1 MKALSKFQSD
11 EEEAEFMMQIQ
22 KVVKKQEL
30 EKTGEKGLEDYTE
43 ILQDIKSLLEKAR
56 YRAYKAVDNL
66 RVQTYW
72 QIGDRIVRGELQ
84 HRERADYGE
93 RVIERLASDLDIA
106 KRNLHNTVRFY
117 RVYPIVQTVSA
128 QLSWSHF
135 VELIYLDNKEE
146 RQFYEQQS
154 IQNAWSVRELRK
166 QTQANL
172 FERMKKKGKIIIVP
186 TAKPIE
192 PEQVFKDI
200 YSFDFLKLP
209 EKYSEEDLKTALL
222 NKLEKFLQEL
232 GTDFFVGRREVPV
245 LIGGNRDKVDLELFH
260 AGLLCYILVE
270 IKTEPFKHAHISQ
283 MYSYLN
289 WYKEHKWQEGQRQPI
304 GLIVCRTKDE
314 ETVHYA
320 LGDLKKEIFVAE
332 YEVKL
337 PSEEEIKRRIVGLEE

>member
-1 MKALSKFQSD
+1 MAQI
-11 EEEAEFMMQIQ
+11 QIQ

-30 EKTGEKGLEDYTE
+30 EKKRGKGLEGYTE
-43 ILQDIKSLLEKAR
+43 ILQDIKSLLEKAK

-66 RVQTYW
+66 RVQTHW
-72 QIGDRIVRGELQ
+72 QIGERIVRGELQ

-135 VELIYLDNKEE
+135 VVLIYLNNKEE
-146 RQFYEQQS
+146 RLFYEQQT
-154 IQNAWSVRELRK
+154 IQNAWSVRELRR
-166 QTQANL
+166 QIRSNL
-172 FERMKKKGKIIIVP
+172 YERMEIKGEVVI
-186 TAKPIE
+186 APITRMVE
-192 PEQVFKDI
+192 PEQVFKDT
-200 YSFDFLKLP
+200 YNFDFLKLP

-232 GTDFFVGRREVPV
+232 GSDFFIGRREVPV
-245 LIGGNRDKVDLELFH
+245 LIGGNWDKVDLELFH

-270 IKTEPFKHAHISQ
+270 IKTEQFKHAHVSQ

-320 LGDLKKEIFVAE
+320 LGDLKREIFVAE
-332 YEVKL
+332 YKVKL
-337 PSEEEIKRRIVGLEE
+337 PSEEEIKRRIRIIGKT

>member
-1 MKALSKFQSD
+1 MD
-11 EEEAEFMMQIQ
+11 EEMMQVQ

-30 EKTGEKGLEDYTE
+30 EKKGREGLEGYTE

-56 YRAYKAVDNL
+56 YKAYKAVDNL
-66 RVQTYW
+66 KVQTYW
-72 QIGDRIVRGELQ
+72 QIGERIVRGELQ

-128 QLSWSHF
+128 QLSWSNF

-146 RQFYEQQS
+146 RRFYEQQA
-154 IQNAWSVRELRK
+154 IQNAWSVRELRR
-166 QTQANL
+166 QIRSNL
-172 FERMKKKGKIIIVP
+172 YERMKIKGEVVIAPITKIV
-186 TAKPIE
+186 E

-209 EKYSEEDLKTALL
+209 EKYTEDDLKTALL
-222 NKLEKFLQEL
+222 NKLENFLQEL
-232 GTDFFVGRREVPV
+232 GSDFFIGRREVPV
-245 LIGGNRDKVDLELFH
+245 LIGGNWDKVDLELFH
-260 AGLLCYILVE
+260 AGLLCYVLVE
-270 IKTEPFKHAHISQ
+270 IKTEPFKHAHVSQ

-304 GLIVCRTKDE
+304 GLIICKTKDE

-320 LGDLKKEIFVAE
+320 LGDLKREIFVAE
-332 YEVKL
+332 YKVQL
-337 PSEEEIKRRIVGLEE
+337 PSEEEIKRRIMGLEE

>member
-1 MKALSKFQSD
+1 
-11 EEEAEFMMQIQ
+11 MQIQ
-22 KVVKKQEL
+22 KVVIEKQEL
-30 EKTGEKGLEDYTE
+30 EKKVEEGLELEGYTE

-117 RVYPIVQTVSA
+117 RVYPIVQTLSA

-146 RQFYEQQS
+146 RQFYEQHT
-154 IQNAWSVRELRK
+154 IQNAWSVRELRR
-166 QTQANL
+166 QIRSHL
-172 FERMKKKGKIIIVP
+172 YERAKGRGEITIIQPI
-186 TAKPIE
+186 AKALQ
-192 PEQVFKDI
+192 PEQVFKDT
-200 YSFDFLKLP
+200 YSFDFLK
-209 EKYSEEDLKTALL
+209 
-222 NKLEKFLQEL
+222 
-232 GTDFFVGRREVPV
+232 
-245 LIGGNRDKVDLELFH
+245 
-260 AGLLCYILVE
+260 

>member
-1 MKALSKFQSD
+1 MAQI
-11 EEEAEFMMQIQ
+11 QIQ
-22 KVVKKQEL
+22 KLAKEEVEKK
-30 EKTGEKGLEDYTE
+30 GEEGLEGYTE
-43 ILQDIKSLLEKAR
+43 ILQDIKSLLEKAK

-72 QIGDRIVRGELQ
+72 QIGERIVRGELQ

-93 RVIERLASDLDIA
+93 RVIGNLSSDLDIQ
-106 KRNLHNTVRFY
+106 RRDLYRMLQFY
-117 RVYPIVQTVSA
+117 RAYPIVTSLMS
-128 QLSWSHF
+128 QLSWTHYT
-135 VELIYLDNKEE
+135 VLITITDSEK
-146 RQFYEQQS
+146 RRFYETQS
-154 IQNAWSVRELRK
+154 IQNAWSVRELRR
-166 QTQANL
+166 QVRSNL
-172 FERMKKKGKIIIVP
+172 YARMEMKGEVVITPIARI
-186 TAKPIE
+186 IE
-192 PEQVFKDI
+192 PEQVFKDT
-200 YSFDFLKLP
+200 YNFDFLRLP
-209 EKYSEEDLKTALL
+209 EKYSEEDLKTALI

-232 GTDFFVGRREVPV
+232 GSDFFIGRREVPV
-245 LIGGNRDKVDLELFH
+245 LIGGNWDKVDLELFH

-270 IKTEPFKHAHISQ
+270 IKTEQFKHAHVSQ

-332 YEVKL
+332 YGVKL